1 MELSAKLLLE
11 LAASLA
17 AITTVWIY
25 GNRSRN
31 APIIGILGLVLWWWL
46 TISQE
51 MWGLIPLNVVM
62 LFVHVRNYIRMKRE
76 DNIRSQL

>member
-62 LFVHVRNYIRMKRE
+62 LFVHIRNYIRMKRE

>member
-51 MWGLIPLNVVM
+51 MWGLVPLNVVM
-62 LFVHVRNYIRMKRE
+62 LVVHIRNYIRMRRE